1 MRVGLFSDSYYAVD
15 GVSSYIYF
23 LTKNLKKLGHEPY
36 LFVPDNRYQKND
48 DDHIISFM
56 SLPFPFY
63 AGYRFALFPY
73 FKVFKEARE
82 KKLDIIHIHT
92 PFFMGTSGFFS
103 GRDMGI
109 PIVGTFHTNFLSM
122 NEMFNTL
129 AIKMAW
135 LYNMGIYWRCDQ
147 LIVPSEAIKNFL
159 ISHARKPFRNEIK
172 IIPNGIDLEYVQ
184 SFPYSKDIKSIFGL
198 DENKYLVTYIGR
210 LTKDKGVYKIL
221 DAAKKLS
228 NREDILFVIAGK
240 GPAEHSL
247 RENAKRLKNVKVIG
261 YIEEKYKFSLMK
273 DSTIFLLPSKSD
285 VFSIAMLEAMYM
297 KSYVIA
303 SDIGGNI
310 DVLDNGK
317 RGFLFDHSNANA
329 LAETILKIIK
339 DVDMYSY
346 IKEMAYNYV
355 VNVANMNNVSKN
367 ISDVYKRLV

>member
-1 MRVGLFSDSYYAVD
+1 MRVGLFSDSYYTVD
-15 GVSSYIYF
+15 GVSSYVYF

-36 LFVPDNRYQKND
+36 LFVPENRYQKNED
-48 DDHIISFM
+48 EHIISFM

-109 PIVGTFHTNFLSM
+109 PIVGTFHTNFLSL
-122 NEMFNTL
+122 NDMFNTL

-147 LIVPSEAIKNFL
+147 LIVPSETIKNFL
-159 ISHARKPFRNEIK
+159 ISHARKPFRKEIK
-172 IIPNGIDLEYVQ
+172 IIPNGIDLQYVQ
-184 SFPYSKDIKSIFGL
+184 SFSYNKDIKSIFGL
-198 DENKYLVTYIGR
+198 DDSKYLVTYIGR

-228 NREDILFVIAGK
+228 NVDEILFVIAGK

-247 RENAKRLKNVKVIG
+247 RENAKKLKNVKVLG
-261 YIEEKYKFSLMK
+261 YIEEKYKFSLLK

-297 KSYVIA
+297 KAYVIA
-303 SDIGGNI
+303 SDIGGNK
-310 DVLDNGK
+310 DVLDYGK
-317 RGFLFDHSNANA
+317 RGFLFDYSNPNG

-339 DVDMYSY
+339 DVDRYSY
-346 IKEMAYNYV
+346 VKESAYNYV
-355 VNVANMNNVSKN
+355 VNVANMDNVSKK
-367 ISDVYKRLV
+367 ISEVYGELA